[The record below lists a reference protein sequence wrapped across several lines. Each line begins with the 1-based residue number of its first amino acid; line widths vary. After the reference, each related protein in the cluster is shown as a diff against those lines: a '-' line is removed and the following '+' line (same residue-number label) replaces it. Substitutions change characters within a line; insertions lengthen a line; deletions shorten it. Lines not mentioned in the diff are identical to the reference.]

1 MGNGKTN
8 KFSGTT
14 NLSEPT
20 LLFFYKVNF
29 FSHEIS
35 IKIRSVADVLIFF
48 LNHSREYVIFFKLET
63 PPPQKK
69 LFGKPNNFFF
79 NLRVRKPKPKA
90 V

>member
-63 PPPQKK
+63 PPPPKK
-69 LFGKPNNFFF
+69 NFLESQIIFF
-79 NLRVRKPKPKA
+79 LIWE
-90 V
+90 